1 MTDTPLRDVIVLGTG
16 PAGSAAAFTAARAGL
31 RVALIDRHRHP
42 REKLCGGGFTGRSYR
57 YFHEVFGEEI
67 APELIET
74 HTAVELHAHGHA
86 LGVLEDIPP
95 IHLAMRR
102 TLDADMCRRALEAGA
117 EDVTGQRITGID
129 PAAPSVTLADGR
141 VLRARV
147 LIGADGVN
155 SEVARSLFGQP
166 FDRRHVGFGLEVE
179 APPAADNPDAPVRID
194 FGVVR
199 YGYGWHFPKAVS
211 STVGIG
217 GILSRNPAMKQA
229 MASYVA
235 EIGRGADVKVKG
247 QFLPAGD
254 FRRVPGAGR
263 VLLAGD
269 AAGLVDPFT
278 GEGIALAMKSGQLA
292 AEATVAAL
300 AHSHPDDALP
310 RYRVALRPMHNDLRQ
325 AILLRKLVYA
335 RPMQRAI
342 VAAFKRPSGRL
353 RRLTFELLGGE
364 IEYGDLSRAALR
376 RLPGLLLRR

>member
-1 MTDTPLRDVIVLGTG
+1 
-16 PAGSAAAFTAARAGL
+16 
-31 RVALIDRHRHP
+31 
-42 REKLCGGGFTGRSYR
+42 
-57 YFHEVFGEEI
+57 
-67 APELIET
+67 
-74 HTAVELHAHGHA
+74 
-86 LGVLEDIPP
+86 
-95 IHLAMRR
+95 MRR

-117 EDVTGQRITGID
+117 EDFTGVRVTGID
-129 PAAPSVTLADGR
+129 PAAPAVTLADGR
-141 VLRARV
+141 RLTARV

-155 SEVARSLFGQP
+155 SEVARALFGQP
-166 FDRRHVGFGLEVE
+166 FNRRHVGFGLEVE
-179 APPAADNPDAPVRID
+179 APATADNPDAPVRID

-211 STVGIG
+211 STIGVG
-217 GILSRNPAMKQA
+217 GILSRNPAMKRA
-229 MASYVA
+229 MADYVTA
-235 EIGRGADVKVKG
+235 IGRGAEEKVKG

-292 AEATVAAL
+292 ADSAIDAL
-300 AHSHPDDALP
+300 RHNHPDDALP
-310 RYRVALRPMHNDLRQ
+310 RYRLALRPMHADLRQ

-335 RPMQRAI
+335 RPLQSAI

-364 IEYGDLSRAALR
+364 IEYADLSRAALR